1 MADPAI
7 GSVGVDNGGAGSI
20 IEPAAGG
27 LIYSD
32 GTILSC
38 TAAGTSGQYLQS
50 NGASAPTFVTVVP
63 GAGINQLTGDVT
75 AGPGSGSVA
84 ATIANSAVTTAK
96 INNAAVDLTTK
107 VTGLL
112 PLANGGTN
120 NSLTAA
126 NGAIPYS
133 DASKIALLAP
143 GTSGQFLRS
152 GGAGA
157 PTWLTMATAQTPTQ
171 NQYYYVAG
179 NNGSDV
185 TGDGTYN
192 NPFATIAHAMGLI
205 TTAGANNR
213 FIIKIISSKLQ
224 EPTNIALKPYVYIVG
239 DHQDASYI
247 RINGGSGSVV
257 PDISWSTVGGARTG
271 IQNIYFGGGTSID
284 WDLFSTGP
292 NVGTPSCNFE
302 MVGVTVTGNFTY
314 NGRVPDID
322 FLQLYNCYIFGTT
335 NFDALQN
342 SATGTTFQGLA
353 TFSAIQAGS
362 NSQYIA
368 CPFLSGLTIT
378 ASATF
383 ANQEQLN
390 ACAITGTLTLTDAA
404 SFITLTTDS
413 SSYPKHANISTTG
426 TPTITLLSDAYGTGY
441 APAVPGNWSTVPSTV
456 QQALDLIA
464 VHLNPV

>member
-1 MADPAI
+1 MADMAI
-7 GSVGVDNGGAGSI
+7 GSVGVDNGGVGSI

-27 LIYSD
+27 VIYSD

-38 TAAGTSGQYLQS
+38 ATSGTSGQFLQS
-50 NGASAPTFVTVVP
+50 NGASAPTFVTVAP

-84 ATIANSAVTTAK
+84 ATIP
-96 INNAAVDLTTK
+96 AASISLTTK
-107 VTGLL
+107 VTGIL

-120 NSLTAA
+120 NNLTAA

-133 DASKIALLAP
+133 DAAKLSLLAP
-143 GTSGQFLRS
+143 GTSGQFLIS

-192 NPFATIAHAMGLI
+192 NPFATVMHAMGLI
-205 TTAGANNR
+205 TTAGASNR

-239 DHQDASYI
+239 DQQDASYI
-247 RINGGSGSVV
+247 RINGGAGSVV
-257 PDISWSTVGGARTG
+257 PDASWATVGGARTG
-271 IQNIYFGGGTSID
+271 IQNIYFGGGTSIN

-292 NVGTPSCNFE
+292 NTGTPSCNFD

-322 FLQLYNCYIFGTT
+322 FLQMYNSYIFGTT

-342 SATGTTFQGLA
+342 SATASTFQGLA
-353 TFSAIQAGS
+353 TFSATQAGS

-378 ASATF
+378 ASSTF

-390 ACAITGTLTLTDAA
+390 ACAITGTLTLTDPA
-404 SFITLTTDS
+404 SHITLMTDG
-413 SSYPKHANISTTG
+413 SSYPKHANVSITG

-441 APAVPGNWSTVPSTV
+441 TPAVPGNWSTVPSTI